1 MYVMYWSQKWGDF
14 NFRGLAR
21 AKQAFKSQNYEDI
34 IPACNEEFQTED
46 DTHRMEA
53 SVLRATFHL
62 LLGEHKKALSDIQ
75 AVIENEHANVK
86 VTRAKYI
93 ELFT

>member
-1 MYVMYWSQKWGDF
+1 
-14 NFRGLAR
+14 
-21 AKQAFKSQNYEDI
+21 
-34 IPACNEEFQTED
+34 
-46 DTHRMEA
+46 MEA
-53 SVLRATFHL
+53 FVLRATFHM